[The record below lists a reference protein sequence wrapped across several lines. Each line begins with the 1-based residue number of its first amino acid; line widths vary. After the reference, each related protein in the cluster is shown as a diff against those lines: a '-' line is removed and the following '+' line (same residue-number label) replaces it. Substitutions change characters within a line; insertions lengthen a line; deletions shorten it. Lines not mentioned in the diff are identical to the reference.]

1 MTSSLSR
8 GARRDPCPILW
19 SRSYCKQVGWAQVG
33 SALAAGGVNLR
44 QEARDLDWEIIF
56 WAALA
61 ALAFVGELL
70 TVSFFLLFFSL
81 GAVIGLAAAL
91 LNFGITVKALGFLV
105 ASVLSMVILRPAVL
119 NRLSLRGGEG
129 YLGHRGITGKSA
141 VVTEEIEAG
150 GTGMVRVGSGE
161 FWTARSLHPD
171 EKIERGKRVR
181 VLDTDG
187 LTALV
192 DAVESKEDKS

>member
-1 MTSSLSR
+1 
-8 GARRDPCPILW
+8 
-19 SRSYCKQVGWAQVG
+19 
-33 SALAAGGVNLR
+33 
-44 QEARDLDWEIIF
+44 LDWEIIF

-81 GAVIGLAAAL
+81 GAVVGLLAAL
-91 LNFGITVKALGFLV
+91 LGFGITIQAIGFFT
-105 ASVLSMVILRPAVL
+105 ASILTMVILRPAVL
-119 NRLSLRGGEG
+119 NRLSLGSGEG
-129 YLGHRGITGKSA
+129 YRRHRGITGESA

-150 GTGMVRVGSGE
+150 GKGMVRVGSGE

-171 EKIERGKRVR
+171 EKIERGTRVR

-192 DAVESKEDKS
+192 DNVEKEDKS

>member
-1 MTSSLSR
+1 M
-8 GARRDPCPILW
+8 
-19 SRSYCKQVGWAQVG
+19 
-33 SALAAGGVNLR
+33 
-44 QEARDLDWEIIF
+44 DWEIIF

-61 ALAFVGELL
+61 ALAFVGEVL

-81 GAVIGLAAAL
+81 GAVVGLIAAMLHLPLA
-91 LNFGITVKALGFLV
+91 VQAVGFVV
-105 ASVLSMVILRPAVL
+105 ASLLSMAVLRPALL
-119 NRLSLRGGEG
+119 NRLSLRGSEG
-129 YLGHRGITGKSA
+129 YAGHRGITGESA

-150 GTGMVRVGSGE
+150 GKGMVRVGSGE

-171 EKIERGKRVR
+171 EKIERGTRVR

-192 DAVESKEDKS
+192 DIVHTKEEKS

>member
-1 MTSSLSR
+1 M
-8 GARRDPCPILW
+8 
-19 SRSYCKQVGWAQVG
+19 
-33 SALAAGGVNLR
+33 
-44 QEARDLDWEIIF
+44 DWEIIF

-61 ALAFVGELL
+61 ALAFAGELL

-81 GAVIGLAAAL
+81 GAVVGLVAAL
-91 LNFGITVKALGFLV
+91 LGLGITVQAVGFLA
-105 ASVLSMVILRPAVL
+105 ASVLSMVILRPAFL
-119 NRLSLRGGEG
+119 NRLALRSGEG
-129 YLGHRGITGKSA
+129 YRGHPGITGESA

-150 GTGMVRVGSGE
+150 GKGMVRVGTGE

-171 EKIERGKRVR
+171 EKIERGTRVR

-192 DAVESKEDKS
+192 DTLETKEDKS

>member
-1 MTSSLSR
+1 M
-8 GARRDPCPILW
+8 
-19 SRSYCKQVGWAQVG
+19 
-33 SALAAGGVNLR
+33 
-44 QEARDLDWEIIF
+44 DWEIIF

-61 ALAFVGELL
+61 ALAFVGELP

-81 GAVIGLAAAL
+81 GAVVGLLAALFHLPLAVQ
-91 LNFGITVKALGFLV
+91 GVGFVV

-150 GTGMVRVGSGE
+150 GKGMVRVGSGE

-192 DAVESKEDKS
+192 DTMETKEDKQ

>member
-1 MTSSLSR
+1 L
-8 GARRDPCPILW
+8 
-19 SRSYCKQVGWAQVG
+19 
-33 SALAAGGVNLR
+33 
-44 QEARDLDWEIIF
+44 DLEIIF
-56 WAALA
+56 WAVLA

-81 GAVIGLAAAL
+81 GAAVGLAAAL
-91 LNFGITVKALGFLV
+91 LGANVTVQAVGFVL
-105 ASVLSMVILRPAVL
+105 ASALSMAILRPALL
-119 NRLSLRGGEG
+119 NRLALGSEEG
-129 YLGHRGITGKSA
+129 YRRHRGITGENA

-150 GTGMVRVGSGE
+150 GKGMVRVGSGE

-171 EKIERGKRVR
+171 EKIEPGTRVR

-192 DAVESKEDKS
+192 DTVETKEDRL